1 MYSFIKGKISK
12 KYVSLIKKSFN
23 SLPNDEYLKFVNTNF
38 RKRKF
43 TKVIFKKNK
52 FVKIENTNFIQNKVQ
67 NKFLGGILRKY
78 KPIDKKILVY
88 MNQIIKSEFKELF
101 GGSDLEIG
109 FHQIRITCGKNYI
122 GYPVPEGWHRDGF
135 DYVALINF
143 SNKNVHGGITRIRD
157 NINKNNRDTYSCKLE
172 DGEYI
177 LINDKKFYHFAD
189 PIVLQEGKKIGFRD
203 TLVITIKILK

>member
-43 TKVIFKKNK
+43 TKVILKKNK

-78 KPIDKKILVY
+78 KPIDKKY
-88 MNQIIKSEFKELF
+88 LF
-101 GGSDLEIG
+101 I
-109 FHQIRITCGKNYI
+109 
-122 GYPVPEGWHRDGF
+122 
-135 DYVALINF
+135 
-143 SNKNVHGGITRIRD
+143 
-157 NINKNNRDTYSCKLE
+157 
-172 DGEYI
+172 
-177 LINDKKFYHFAD
+177 
-189 PIVLQEGKKIGFRD
+189 
-203 TLVITIKILK
+203 